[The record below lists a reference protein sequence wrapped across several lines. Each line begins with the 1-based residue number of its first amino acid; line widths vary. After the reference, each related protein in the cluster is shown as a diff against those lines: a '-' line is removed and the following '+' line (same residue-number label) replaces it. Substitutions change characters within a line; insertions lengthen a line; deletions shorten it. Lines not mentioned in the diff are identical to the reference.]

1 VAYEVR
7 VAPAAERE
15 IRKLGVNVQAAVLK
29 KLEELAAD
37 PRPVTGRKVQSLPR
51 QYEVYRVVV
60 EGSYRIVYQVR
71 DEALWV
77 LVLRVA
83 DRKDVYK
90 RVGDLKRLLR

>member
-1 VAYEVR
+1 MAYEVR

-15 IRKLGVNVQAAVLK
+15 IRKLAAKVQAAVFD
-29 KLEELAAD
+29 KLDELATD
-37 PRPVTGRKVQSLPR
+37 PRPAGGRKLQSLPR
-51 QYEVYRVVV
+51 RFEVYRVVV
-60 EGSYRIVYQVR
+60 ESSYRIVYQVR

-83 DRKDVYK
+83 DRKDIYK

>member
-1 VAYEVR
+1 MAYEVR

-15 IRKLGVNVQAAVLK
+15 IRKLTAKVQTAVFA
-29 KLEELAAD
+29 KLVELATD
-37 PRPVTGRKVQSLPR
+37 PRPAGGRKVQSLPR
-51 QYEVYRVVV
+51 RYEVYRVTV

-83 DRKDVYK
+83 DRKDVYR
-90 RVGDLKRLLR
+90 RVGDLKRLLE